1 MWAVPRTLLALAVAL
16 PWIAWAAV
24 RVTGVDVP
32 HRATELLAFT
42 PYVALTA
49 AVPVV
54 VALVLRRRAIAV
66 VSLVAA
72 LALVASVVPRATGD
86 PAKPGTRP
94 VLTVMSVNVL
104 RGHADPQTVMRLVEE
119 HDVDVLALEESR
131 PAFVARL
138 DGYGAGT
145 RLPYRNAA
153 PLDEALLSA
162 VPLRPTGWPAEGD
175 LRIGARTIRVRTVH
189 PLPPVTTG
197 RWRAWKDELAA
208 LPSSGPG
215 PIRHVL
221 AGDFNATLDHPELRD
236 VIDRGYADAAD
247 VTGAGLHPTW
257 PAGRRLPPEI
267 TIDHVLV
274 DRRLGVAS
282 FSVHP
287 VPRTDHR
294 AVIARIVIR

>member
-1 MWAVPRTLLALAVAL
+1 MPRTLLALAVAL

-24 RVTGVDVP
+24 RVTGVAVP
-32 HRATELLAFT
+32 HRPTELLAFT
-42 PYVALTA
+42 PYAALTA

-54 VALVLRRRAIAV
+54 VALVLRRRAIALA
-66 VSLVAA
+66 SIVAA
-72 LALVASVVPRATGD
+72 VALVASVVPRATGD
-86 PAKPGTRP
+86 PARPGPRP

-104 RGHADPQTVMRLVEE
+104 RGHADPHAVMRLVEE

-131 PAFVARL
+131 PAFVAEL
-138 DGYGAGT
+138 DGFGAGG

-153 PLDEALLSA
+153 RLDEALLSA
-162 VPLRPTGWPAEGD
+162 RPLRPTGWPAEGD
-175 LRIGARTIRVRTVH
+175 LRIGSRTIRVRAVH
-189 PLPPVTTG
+189 PPPPVTTTE
-197 RWRAWKDELAA
+197 WREWKDELAA

-215 PIRHVL
+215 PVRHVL

-236 VIDRGYADAAD
+236 VIDRGYVDAAD
-247 VTGAGLHPTW
+247 QVGAGLHPTW

-274 DRRLGVAS
+274 DARLGVAS
-282 FSVHP
+282 FTVQP

-294 AVIARIVIR
+294 AVIARIVVR

>member
-1 MWAVPRTLLALAVAL
+1 MPRTLLAAAVAL
-16 PWIAWAAV
+16 PWIAWAVV
-24 RVTGVDVP
+24 RVAGVELP
-32 HRATELLAFT
+32 HRPTELLAFT
-42 PYVALTA
+42 PYAALTA
-49 AVPVV
+49 VVPVV
-54 VALVLRRRAIAV
+54 IALVLRRRAIAL
-66 VSLVAA
+66 VSLIAA

-86 PAKPGTRP
+86 PEKPGSRP

-104 RGHADPQTVMRLVEE
+104 RGHADPHAVMRLVEE
-119 HDVDVLALEESR
+119 YDVDVLALEESR
-131 PAFVARL
+131 PAFVAQL
-138 DGYGAGT
+138 DGFGAGS

-175 LRIGARTIRVRTVH
+175 LRIGARTIRVRAVH
-189 PLPPVTTG
+189 PPPPVTT
-197 RWRAWKDELAA
+197 REWREWQDELAA

-215 PIRHVL
+215 PVRHVL

-236 VIDRGYADAAD
+236 VIDRGYVDGADQ
-247 VTGAGLHPTW
+247 VGAGLHPTW
-257 PAGRRLPPEI
+257 PAGRRLPPDI

-274 DRRLGVAS
+274 DTRLGVAS

-294 AVIARIVIR
+294 AVIARIVVR

>member
-1 MWAVPRTLLALAVAL
+1 MPRTLLALVVAL
-16 PWIAWAAV
+16 PWITWAAV
-24 RVTGVDVP
+24 RVTGIDVP
-32 HRATELLAFT
+32 QRPTELLAFT

-49 AVPVV
+49 IVPVV
-54 VALVLRRRAIAV
+54 VALVLRRRAIALAA
-66 VSLVAA
+66 LVAGI
-72 LALVASVVPRATGD
+72 ALVASVVPRATGD
-86 PAKPGTRP
+86 PATPGGRP

-104 RGHADPQTVMRLVEE
+104 RGHADPHAVMRLVEE

-131 PAFVARL
+131 AAFVARL
-138 DGYGAGT
+138 DGFGAAG

-162 VPLRPTGWPAEGD
+162 VPLRPTGWPAEADVRVGS
-175 LRIGARTIRVRTVH
+175 RVIRLRTVH
-189 PLPPVTTG
+189 PRPPVTAAG
-197 RWRAWKDELAA
+197 WRDWKDELAA
-208 LPSSGPG
+208 LPPSGPG

-236 VIDRGYADAAD
+236 VIDRGYVDAAD
-247 VTGAGLHPTW
+247 ATGAGLRPTW

-274 DRRLGVAS
+274 DERLAVAS
-282 FSVHP
+282 FGVHP

-294 AVIARIVIR
+294 AVIARIVVR